1 MKATEKRRNLI
12 LADCDFTEIKR
23 FVDGIKSI
31 NNQEFEVKCQ
41 IANKSRAKKINNI
54 KRYIS
59 YFLFPVKTF
68 LRRKKYDK
76 VIGWQQFYALNFA
89 NYCRIFHVK
98 KQNYLVAWNYT
109 YKEKKGII
117 GKIYKRYMKKIMQ
130 SKYIDLVHVPSK
142 EYIKICSE
150 QLECSEEK
158 FFFNYF
164 AIDDIYE
171 EKELQ
176 SPVDYEYSLSIGRS
190 NRDFDFLIKNF
201 PSTEKLII
209 ISDTYVCNEELPKN
223 IVLLN
228 NVSGNS
234 QYKYFNNAKS
244 IIIPIADG
252 TIPSGDTVLLTSM
265 MFSKPIII
273 TKPSTLA
280 EVYVDNMHNGFT
292 LEKNENFKANLKEIL
307 SDDKKLAEIGKNARD
322 DFLKKYSREAMGR
335 NLGKLIK

>member
-1 MKATEKRRNLI
+1 
-12 LADCDFTEIKR
+12 
-23 FVDGIKSI
+23 
-31 NNQEFEVKCQ
+31 
-41 IANKSRAKKINNI
+41 
-54 KRYIS
+54 
-59 YFLFPVKTF
+59 
-68 LRRKKYDK
+68 
-76 VIGWQQFYALNFA
+76 
-89 NYCRIFHVK
+89 
-98 KQNYLVAWNYT
+98 
-109 YKEKKGII
+109 
-117 GKIYKRYMKKIMQ
+117 
-130 SKYIDLVHVPSK
+130 
-142 EYIKICSE
+142 
-150 QLECSEEK
+150 LECSEEK
-158 FFFNYF
+158 FVFNSF

-171 EKELQ
+171 ENKELQ

-292 LEKNENFKANLKEIL
+292 LEKNENFKADLKEIL